1 MPLLNESVAN
11 NLRNIKEKV
20 DKYFT
25 VSVGG
30 LWLLSTL
37 WDIVRFHCF
46 WSDYMLELYSSFFII
61 LMIMQFYVP
70 DKIPKILNDFFG
82 IINTTF
88 GRGIIDLL
96 ISFLFLGGKHFFHK
110 FSSILLLIGA
120 VVILV
125 MEFLAPTTSEASKG
139 FYPGTNN
146 TPRNSVDTPATK
158 IDESQHGTE
167 VLDSNSQKNDN
178 LPSLENQVK
187 QDF

>member
-1 MPLLNESVAN
+1 MPFLNESSSN
-11 NLRNIKEKV
+11 NLRSIKEKV

-30 LWLLSTL
+30 LFLLSTI

-46 WSDYMLELYSSFFII
+46 WSDYMLELYSSFFIV
-61 LMIMQFYVP
+61 LMIMQFFVP
-70 DKIPKILNDFFG
+70 DKIPNLLNELFG

-96 ISFLFLGGKHFFHK
+96 ISLLFVGGKHFFHQ

-125 MEFLAPTTSEASKG
+125 MEFLAPANSESSKG
-139 FYPGTNN
+139 FYPNN
-146 TPRNSVDTPATK
+146 DQRNNSVDAPATK

-167 VLDSNSQKNDN
+167 ILDSNSQKNEK
-178 LPSLENQVK
+178 LPTLDDQIKNSY
-187 QDF
+187 